1 MIRSLLATTALA
13 TMLTIGCSK
22 KEEVQE
28 TPAAQPAPVET
39 AAPAPVDSSAIKD
52 SIAKAEAAA
61 KEAAEAAKKTTA
73 KKPAKTGEKPAAE
86 PAKVE
91 KQAAPTQ
98 QIRQSR

>member
-1 MIRSLLATTALA
+1 MTRP
-13 TMLTIGCSK
+13 MLTSTVLAAMLIIGCAK

-28 TPAAQPAPVET
+28 TPAAQPAPVEA

-52 SIAKAEAAA
+52 SIAKAEAEA